1 MTSRWPFARAKLL
14 NRSSCSRF
22 WNNKLSKSHSADRLF
37 CNAAANE
44 SVNLKFFATL
54 QRLSGRAA
62 DVQPCGLD
70 IARLPH
76 SASHL
81 KESTYE
87 PCGFSVALHYHAITT
102 IMTNIG
108 EGCGHAKS
116 CLTICGVTFY
126 ESGRS
131 DSNRRRPA
139 WEHGMPI
146 VKHCATSIY
155 GRFLSKK

>member
-1 MTSRWPFARAKLL
+1 MISIGGAIKPVHRGEINSRRFVVGL
-14 NRSSCSRF
+14 NPPPPEHESDETHPAAC
-22 WNNKLSKSHSADRLF
+22 KSILALAGGRKAALQSF
-37 CNAAANE
+37 C
-44 SVNLKFFATL
+44 
-54 QRLSGRAA
+54 GPAA

-70 IARLPH
+70 IARLSR

-87 PCGFSVALHYHAITT
+87 PCGFSFALHYHTITT

-126 ESGRS
+126 ESGRP

-139 WEHGMPI
+139 WENAAWLG
-146 VKHCATSIY
+146 SI
-155 GRFLSKK
+155 GS